1 MVRLPFFKE
10 TNNITDALLFV
21 FLSVFAPQ
29 LRLLLRQ
36 RQSETGSCGCLR
48 SIQLHHRPFDG
59 PGLRLDPRG
68 YVQEATTS
76 DFWNM
81 QMTLRYCTQRRP
93 KDLPGRSKNPSA
105 SEEVLPQ
112 LQMHGEDVE
121 SVTSFTHLGS
131 TITNDANPTPEINRR
146 CPLVARCHANSPGAT
161 VATSLHLQS
170 NKTDL

>member
-1 MVRLPFFKE
+1 MRHNSDCFSVNGRVRRARVAAS
-10 TNNITDALLFV
+10 DLFNCIIDHLMDRV
-21 FLSVFAPQ
+21 CAWIP
-29 LRLLLRQ
+29 
-36 RQSETGSCGCLR
+36 
-48 SIQLHHRPFDG
+48 
-59 PGLRLDPRG
+59 G
-68 YVQEATTS
+68 YVQEATSS

-81 QMTLRYCTQRRP
+81 QITLRYCTQRRP